1 MRTRKTLQDV
11 YRIFDAIEPDEYGCH
26 NYPGGSAGH
35 YVSVII
41 NGKSYKVHRLAL
53 ERKQGRP
60 IERGKF
66 ALHDCDWPSCVNPEH
81 LREGTYKDNTRDM
94 LERNPEAFAHLRL
107 KIKERQ
113 RLKIKKPIERQSKAQ
128 IKRAMWLRRQRLV
141 KQRRWRRSRT

>member
-1 MRTRKTLQDV
+1 MPPRKTLEDD
-11 YRIFDAIEPDEYGCH
+11 YRIFDAIVPDEYGCH

-81 LREGTYKDNTRDM
+81 LREGTHK
-94 LERNPEAFAHLRL
+94 EAFAHMRDPNSPLR
-107 KIKERQ
+107 
-113 RLKIKKPIERQSKAQ
+113 
-128 IKRAMWLRRQRLV
+128 
-141 KQRRWRRSRT
+141 